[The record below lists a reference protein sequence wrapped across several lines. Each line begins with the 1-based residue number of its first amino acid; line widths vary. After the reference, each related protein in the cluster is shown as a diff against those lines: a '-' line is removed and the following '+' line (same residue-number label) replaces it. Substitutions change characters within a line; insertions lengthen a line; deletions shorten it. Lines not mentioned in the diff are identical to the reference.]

1 MNDSVLVEALR
12 ARDAGA
18 LAALYD
24 SYAEGVYGY
33 CRSLLD
39 DPDGAQVALR
49 DTLITAEDRVH
60 VLTDAGRLKAWLYAL
75 AREQCLRLRLAA
87 EGQERQAPAEEPP
100 VPRGG
105 DADLRVV
112 AWNAVRGLSEED
124 REILE
129 LVARHDLDVADA
141 AAVMRIP
148 DRDAERMLEA
158 AKDRLR
164 DAVTAE
170 FLARKGPYDCAERA
184 EILGGFS
191 GELTS
196 GTRER
201 MIAHVNRCD
210 GCSPHRSRQISAVK
224 VFDLLPGVTL
234 PDTVRVRVMS
244 CFTDPELV
252 PYRRYAA
259 GRIGVLDA
267 AGFPAARVRRDPRR
281 ARALAGAAAA
291 VAVAAA
297 TAMILV
303 NVGGGPGGEPSGI
316 ASGVLPAV
324 GGPPGV
330 RLPWQVETGERPM
343 ALESAPPELVVHA
356 LGPTGPGRTRQWPGA
371 AGPEAQPDRLPPG
384 AGPDRPG
391 PAGPAGPAQP
401 SWRPVP
407 PAPDGPPDGRPTAPV
422 QPPRDHQG
430 GRPGPKP
437 CPTPKPAPSPAASTS
452 TPKPPPPPP
461 APSTPPSTPPPAS
474 STPPPTPDTSST
486 PTASEPPAPSAAPS
500 AAGP

>member
-24 SYAEGVYGY
+24 SYAEGVYRY
-33 CRSLLD
+33 CRSLLGD
-39 DPDGAQVALR
+39 SDGAQVALR

-60 VLTDAGRLKAWLYAL
+60 VLADAGRLKAWLYAL
-75 AREQCLRLRLAA
+75 AREQCLRLRAAA
-87 EGQERQAPAEEPP
+87 EGREGEAATEELP

-105 DADLRVV
+105 DADLGVV

-129 LVARHDLDVADA
+129 LVARHGLDVADA

-148 DRDAERMLEA
+148 DRDAERLLES

-170 FLARKGPYDCAERA
+170 FLARKGPYDCVERA

-191 GELTS
+191 GELTPE
-196 GTRER
+196 TRER
-201 MIAHVNRCD
+201 MVAHVNRCD
-210 GCSPHRSRQISAVK
+210 TCTPHRSRQISAVK
-224 VFDLLPGVTL
+224 VFDLLPGVPL

-267 AGFPAARVRRDPRR
+267 AGFPPARARRDPGRV
-281 ARALAGAAAA
+281 RALAGAAAA
-291 VAVAAA
+291 VAAAA
-297 TAMILV
+297 AIAMIFV
-303 NVGGGPGGEPSGI
+303 NFGGGPGGEPSGI
-316 ASGVLPAV
+316 ASGVLPAA
-324 GGPPGV
+324 GGAPGV
-330 RLPWQVETGERPM
+330 RLPWSAEAGERPM
-343 ALESAPPELVVHA
+343 ALESAPPELVAHA
-356 LGPTGPGRTRQWPGA
+356 LGPTGPAGTGRQAGTGQQAGA
-371 AGPEAQPDRLPPG
+371 AGPEALPGRFFPGVRPDR
-384 AGPDRPG
+384 PDRPG
-391 PAGPAGPAQP
+391 PAGP
-401 SWRPVP
+401 SWRPAP
-407 PAPDGPPDGRPTAPV
+407 PAPDGPPAGRPTAPA

-437 CPTPKPAPSPAASTS
+437 CPTPKPAPSPSTS
-452 TPKPPPPPP
+452 APK
-461 APSTPPSTPPPAS
+461 PPSTPPATPATTPPAPV
-474 STPPPTPDTSST
+474 TPPPTPDTSAT
-486 PTASEPPAPSAAPS
+486 PTASETPAQSAAPS
-500 AAGP
+500 GTANP